1 MYSFFGALP
10 QKDRAGAL
18 HRCYFESVLKSVIL
32 VVVFISLVVVA
43 AGYALS
49 FASGAA
55 AALAPWC
62 LAIGTCGAL
71 MSLMALGA
79 VRRGRIAPV
88 LQWVFAG
95 MFVFCAG
102 CFLVALAMPANEG
115 AGGPLLFGFPLRS
128 TIVLLGVAVVPL
140 LVFPFAWALTFDS
153 AMLSEEDL
161 RRLREAQAA
170 MAGAKGGDA
179 GVRPR

>member
-1 MYSFFGALP
+1 M
-10 QKDRAGAL
+10 
-18 HRCYFESVLKSVIL
+18 LKSKVL
-32 VVVFISLVVVA
+32 TVVFLSLLVVA
-43 AGYALS
+43 AGYAGS
-49 FASGAA
+49 FTGAA
-55 AALAPWC
+55 WAPWC
-62 LAIGTCGAL
+62 LGIGTCASL

-79 VRRGRIAPV
+79 VRRGKITPV
-88 LQWVFAG
+88 LWWVFGG

-102 CFLVALAMPANEG
+102 CFVTALAMPANEG

-128 TIVLLGVAVVPL
+128 TVVLLGVAVVPL

-170 MAGAKGGDA
+170 MASANGAVNTGARAPAK
-179 GVRPR
+179 

>member
-1 MYSFFGALP
+1 
-10 QKDRAGAL
+10 
-18 HRCYFESVLKSVIL
+18 VLKSIIL
-32 VVVFISLVVVA
+32 AVVFLSLLVVA
-43 AGYALS
+43 AGYAGS
-49 FASGAA
+49 FAGAA
-55 AALAPWC
+55 WAPWC

-71 MSLMALGA
+71 TSLMALGA

-88 LQWVFAG
+88 LRWIFGG
-95 MFVFCAG
+95 MFVFCTC
-102 CFLVALAMPANEG
+102 CFCIPLAMPANEG

-170 MAGAKGGDA
+170 MARANGPASA
-179 GVRPR
+179 GNAPRTK

>member
-1 MYSFFGALP
+1 M
-10 QKDRAGAL
+10 
-18 HRCYFESVLKSVIL
+18 LKSWILGL
-32 VVVFISLVVVA
+32 VVLSLAVVA
-43 AGYALS
+43 AGYAGS
-49 FASGAA
+49 FAPGSPAA
-55 AALAPWC
+55 WAPWC

-79 VRRGRIAPV
+79 IRRGRIAPV
-88 LQWVFAG
+88 LRWVFGG

-102 CFLVALAMPANEG
+102 CFVTALAMPANEG

-140 LVFPFAWALTFDS
+140 LVFPFAWAFTFDS

-170 MAGAKGGDA
+170 MARASGDDA
-179 GVRPR
+179 GGRTK